1 MSADN
6 GIKRKAKNEKEH
18 IHRNTHTKMGRNTQ
32 RKTARAAATA
42 AATAATSTAAA
53 PSTVPSNAIFLD
65 AEQAAADNFE
75 VLHRISLLRRE
86 AKKQAAHRDAVGNTA
101 AIAGIAGKHSA
112 RVDRSWSRLLDVR
125 RLVSQNFRGVGS
137 HDANDG
143 DGAATRG
150 STRLQIGAT
159 PSRRLSLQQSTRLDA
174 DDALR
179 RRSGTAPFSPR
190 QRDYVPACQQSESR
204 LREVRRLANEIAST
218 GTGSVVA
225 SPRGLVGQTA
235 KLGKHFRL
243 Y

>member
-1 MSADN
+1 
-6 GIKRKAKNEKEH
+6 
-18 IHRNTHTKMGRNTQ
+18 MGRNTQ
-32 RKTARAAATA
+32 RKAARAAATA
-42 AATAATSTAAA
+42 AAAATSSAAA
-53 PSTVPSNAIFLD
+53 PSTVPSNATFLD

-75 VLHRISLLRRE
+75 VLHRISVLRRE
-86 AKKQAAHRDAVGNTA
+86 AKKQAAHRDAIGNTA

-112 RVDRSWSRLLDVR
+112 QVDRSWSRLLDVR

-143 DGAATRG
+143 DGAAARG
-150 STRLQIGAT
+150 SARLQIGTT
-159 PSRRLSLQQSTRLDA
+159 PSRRLSLQQSTTATATRPDA
-174 DDALR
+174 DDELR
-179 RRSGTAPFSPR
+179 RRSGTAAFSPR

-204 LREVRRLANEIAST
+204 LREVRRLADQIAST
-218 GTGSVVA
+218 GTGSA